1 MKWSDEDIE
10 LALRDLRCDDP
21 PPGTLAAVRAQVLE
35 QTQRRRAAWWT
46 WGLAPGLAAVAVLA
60 VVLWPRHSDAVL
72 PEPQPPPAPALAEV
86 LVPAPEPQRPAAPV
100 RRKTVKLK
108 TPEEQTEF
116 IRLFTD
122 DPDVVIYW
130 SLETKGGAE

>member
-1 MKWSDEDIE
+1 MKWSGEDIE

-21 PPGTLAAVRAQVLE
+21 PPGALTAVRARVLE
-35 QTQRRRAAWWT
+35 QTQSRRVAFWKWS
-46 WGLAPGLAAVAVLA
+46 LAPGLAAAAVLA
-60 VVLWPRHSDAVL
+60 VALWPRRSDVVL
-72 PEPQPPPAPALAEV
+72 PSPEAPPVAVPAQV
-86 LVPAPEPQRPAAPV
+86 LVPPAEPQRPPV
-100 RRKTVKLK
+100 PLRRKTVRLK
-108 TPEEQTEF
+108 TPEKQTEF